1 MTKSKA
7 KALEAT
13 RVVLEQLLKF
23 KYDISD
29 EISFKPDPKIQARI
43 EKLACELDALIYV
56 YVK

>member
-13 RVVLEQLLKF
+13 RIVLEQLIKF

-29 EISFKPDPKIQARI
+29 ELSFKPDPKIQAKI
-43 EKLACELDALIYV
+43 ELLACELDAMIKV

>member
-13 RVVLEQLLKF
+13 RVVLNQLLKF
-23 KYDISD
+23 NYEISD

-43 EKLACELDALIYV
+43 EKLACELDAMIKV

>member
-13 RVVLEQLLKF
+13 RVVLEQLIKLKCE
-23 KYDISD
+23 DR
-29 EISFKPDPKIQARI
+29 EIKEKI
-43 EKLACELDALIYV
+43 EDLACELDALIKV